1 MNADF
6 TSVLAQARQEG
17 KSGLQRLAEE
27 HLPLVGAMV
36 RRMPSSP
43 WTKEELYQQGVI
55 GLMKALSRFDPAK
68 GTAFSTYAA
77 AMILGEMRML
87 HRMESPLHIPR
98 TEAVLRRQIQQA
110 ESELIRTLRREPTV
124 PELADALHMDA
135 AELILHLDAITVTST
150 DAASPG
156 GTAFGELL
164 PAPDDWQ
171 QCIELRDILQ
181 RLPEADQQLILLR
194 FRLGMTQTE
203 AGKRLGMTQMQV
215 SRRERIIRT
224 LLKRA
229 LAD

>member
-1 MNADF
+1 MSDDF
-6 TSVLAQARQEG
+6 AGVLAQARQEG
-17 KSGLQRLAEE
+17 KAGLQRLAEE
-27 HLPLVGAMV
+27 NLPLVGAMV

-87 HRMESPLHIPR
+87 QRMESPLHIPR
-98 TEAVLRRQIQQA
+98 TEAALRRQIQQA
-110 ESELIRTLRREPTV
+110 ESELSRTLRREPTV

-135 AELILHLDAITVTST
+135 ADLILHLDAITVTST

-156 GTAFGELL
+156 GTALSELL

-171 QCIELRDILQ
+171 QRIELRDILH